1 MKRKDIKELQ
11 NYEKVMVSYDAI
23 PYDPQAEYVF
33 ITSLRCTQNTVKH
46 FSAVNFF
53 FAKSSIL
60 DDSLGYK
67 DAPVRTER

>member
-23 PYDPQAEYVF
+23 SYDPQAEYVF

-60 DDSLGYK
+60 DD
-67 DAPVRTER
+67 